1 MYRGTTPCLKL
12 TLDTN
17 LDLSKVKQ
25 LWVTLKNI
33 SVEITKTEA
42 DVNINS
48 ADKYIIVTLTQKET
62 LSIIAG
68 KVSVQVRL
76 LLDDGRAFA
85 TNVKQVVVNDILK
98 GGVLGE

>member
-1 MYRGTTPCLKL
+1 MYRGTTPCLRL
-12 TLDTN
+12 TLDTD
-17 LDLSKVKQ
+17 LDLSTVKQ

-42 DVNINS
+42 DVDINS

>member
-12 TLDTN
+12 TLDTD
-17 LDLSKVKQ
+17 LDLSTVKQ

-42 DVNINS
+42 DVDINS
-48 ADKYIIVTLTQKET
+48 ADKYIIFTLTQKET

>member
-17 LDLSKVKQ
+17 LDLSKVKH

-42 DVNINS
+42 DVDINS
-48 ADKYIIVTLTQKET
+48 ADKYIIVTLTQEET